1 MATGWL
7 IFVEKKTH
15 RLQVLRMLIMRR
27 GLYTGEV
34 LSKLLGEKRRKI
46 GELIYDNDLTN

>member
-7 IFVEKKTH
+7 ILGEKKH
-15 RLQVLRMLIMRR
+15 RLQVLHMLIMRR
-27 GLYTGEV
+27 GLYTGEI
-34 LSKLLGEKRRKI
+34 LGKLLGKKRRKI

>member
-7 IFVEKKTH
+7 IFIEKKH

-27 GLYTGEV
+27 GLYTGEI
-34 LSKLLGEKRRKI
+34 LSKLLEGKNKEKRGTYLR
-46 GELIYDNDLTN
+46 